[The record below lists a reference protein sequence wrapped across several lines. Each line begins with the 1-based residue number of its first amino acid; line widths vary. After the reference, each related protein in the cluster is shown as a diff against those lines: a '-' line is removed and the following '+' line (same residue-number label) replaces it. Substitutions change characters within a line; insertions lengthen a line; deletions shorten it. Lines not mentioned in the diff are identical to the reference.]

1 MKDQTVKEL
10 ILNEEELIR
19 RCVKGDRRAQES
31 LFNQFYQD
39 LYLIAMRYLSDHH
52 DAEDVIIQSF
62 TRVFKSLPRFTYNGP
77 GSLGKW
83 IRTILINEAIR
94 SLKKRRLIQFNE
106 DIQHLNRPT
115 SEANA
120 LQQMQAGDIL
130 RMIEELP
137 TGYRTVFN
145 LFVVEGYS
153 HKEVAKMLGISEST
167 SKTQLKK
174 ARHHL
179 MNTINDKKAYGT
191 I

>member
-1 MKDQTVKEL
+1 MKEL

-39 LYLIAMRYLSDHH
+39 FYLIAMRYLSDHH

-62 TRVFKSLPRFTYNGP
+62 TRVFKSLSKFSYNGP

-83 IRTILINEAIR
+83 VRTILINEAIR
-94 SLKKRRLIQFNE
+94 SLKKRKLIQFNE
-106 DIQHLNRPT
+106 DGQHLNTPT

-120 LQQMQAGDIL
+120 LQQMQASDIL
-130 RMIEELP
+130 RMIEGLP

-145 LFVVEGYS
+145 LYVVEGYS
-153 HKEVAKMLGISEST
+153 HKEIANMLGISEST

-179 MNTINDKKAYGT
+179 MNIINDQKAYGT
-191 I
+191 A